1 MDDYDDEFL
10 DEYKAVERAGYTSK
24 LNELVNDINN
34 PSAEER
40 FLVNIFGVG
49 NSIIQNKQL
58 NYTLKLTY
66 DDLNIILDKTQYLIN
81 KKFRN
86 PTAFILGYLCVK
98 RGEIGKIG
106 KIDKETFDKITDEKI
121 LSEFKDAGIQP
132 PDVLRYARFWS
143 G

>member
-49 NSIIQNKQL
+49 NSIIQDKQL

-66 DDLNIILDKTQYLIN
+66 DDLNNILDKTQYLIN

-98 RGEIGKIG
+98 IG
-106 KIDKETFDKITDEKI
+106 KIDKETFDKITHENI